1 MNLLIDSLFD
11 IHQAVFI
18 TARFTRLIQSAGA
31 YICCM
36 DQALHPAILAFIII
50 SYFLVLVGISWWKGR
65 NANDESYFLGNKSSP
80 WYLVAFGMI
89 GDSLSGVTFVSVP
102 GEVGLKNFYYLQ
114 IVLGYM
120 AGYLVIAKVLLP
132 LYYRLNLTSIY
143 SYLGSRFGFAS
154 QSTGSFYF
162 LLSRTIGAAFR
173 LYISAGVL
181 HLFLFGPLGI
191 PFALSVSIIIIL
203 ILAYTLKGGIKSLV
217 WTDTFQSLFLLMGVV
232 LTASAIAGGMNWSL
246 TDAVREISDSSYSRV
261 FDWNIN
267 APTFFPKQFLSGM
280 FIAIAMTGLDQN
292 MMQKNLS
299 VNTLRDAQK
308 NVLWFSV
315 IVLIVNVIFVSLGAL
330 MYLYTSEKGIE
341 IPVRTDDLLP
351 LLALN
356 HLGTFAA
363 IVFLLGIIAA
373 TFSSADSVLT
383 TLTTSLY
390 IDMLHLDEREDRD
403 AKKKKRIRNLIHA
416 GFAVLLLLVIL
427 VFRAIN
433 NEAVIT
439 GIFKAAGYTYG
450 PLLGLF
456 AFGIYTKHKLRDKLV
471 PLVCIISPLLSYL
484 LASYSKEIFN
494 GYAIGFELLLI
505 NGMLTMLGLYL
516 IRKRD

>member
-1 MNLLIDSLFD
+1 
-11 IHQAVFI
+11 
-18 TARFTRLIQSAGA
+18 
-31 YICCM
+31 M
-36 DQALHPAILAFIII
+36 DQVLHPAVLATIII
-50 SYFLVLVGISWWKGR
+50 LYFLILVGISWWKGR
-65 NANDESYFLGNKSSP
+65 NASDEAYFLGNRASP

-102 GEVGLKNFYYLQ
+102 GEVGVKNFFYLQ

-132 LYYRLNLTSIY
+132 MYYRLNLTSIY
-143 SYLGSRFGFAS
+143 AYLGSRFGLVS

-191 PFALSVSIIIIL
+191 PFALSVSIIIVL

-217 WTDTFQSLFLLMGVV
+217 WTDTFQSLFLLLGVV
-232 LTASAIAGGMNWSL
+232 LTASTIIGGMNWSF
-246 TDAVREISDSSYSRV
+246 TDAVRAISDSPYSRV
-261 FDWNIN
+261 FDWNMN

-299 VNTLRDAQK
+299 VHTLRDAQK
-308 NVLWFSV
+308 NVIWFSV
-315 IVLIVNVIFVSLGAL
+315 IVMVVNLIFVSLGAL
-330 MYLYTSEKGIE
+330 MYLYASASE
-341 IPVRTDDLLP
+341 IPIPSRTDDLLP

-390 IDMLHLDEREDRD
+390 IDMLHLDERKDQNEKR
-403 AKKKKRIRNLIHA
+403 KKQIRNLIHA
-416 GFAVLLLLVIL
+416 GFAFLLLLVIL
-427 VFRAIN
+427 LFRAIN
-433 NEAVIT
+433 NESVIT

-456 AFGIYTKHKLRDKLV
+456 AFGIYSKHKVHDAWV
-471 PLVCIISPLLSYL
+471 PVVCILSPFLSYL
-484 LASYSKEIFN
+484 LATYSKQLFN

-505 NGMLTMLGLYL
+505 NGFLTMTGLFL
-516 IRKRD
+516 IRKRG

>member
-1 MNLLIDSLFD
+1 MMENALEPYVLVLIIVNYFL
-11 IHQAVFI
+11 
-18 TARFTRLIQSAGA
+18 
-31 YICCM
+31 
-36 DQALHPAILAFIII
+36 ILA
-50 SYFLVLVGISWWKGR
+50 GISWWKGK
-65 NANDESYFLGNKSSP
+65 NADENAYFLGSKSSP

-102 GEVGLKNFYYLQ
+102 GEVGVKNFYYLQ

-120 AGYLVIAKVLLP
+120 LGYYVIAKVLLP
-132 LYYRLNLTSIY
+132 LYYKLQLTSIY
-143 SYLGSRFGFAS
+143 SFLGDRFGTVA

-173 LYISAGVL
+173 LFISAGVL
-181 HLFLFGPLGI
+181 HLFVFGPLGV
-191 PFALSVSIIIIL
+191 PFALSVSIIIVL
-203 ILAYTLKGGIKSLV
+203 ILGYTLQGGIKSLV
-217 WTDTFQSLFLLMGVV
+217 WTDTFQSLFLLLGVI
-232 LTASAIAGGMNWSL
+232 LTAAALLYKMDWSFGEG
-246 TDAVREISDSSYSRV
+246 VQQIVSSDMSRV
-261 FDWNIN
+261 FDWDPLNK
-267 APTFFPKQFLSGM
+267 TFFPKQFLSGM

-299 VNTLRDAQK
+299 VRTLPDAQK

-330 MYLYTSEKGIE
+330 MYLFVESKGIQ
-341 IPVRTDDLLP
+341 IPAKTDDLLP
-351 LLALN
+351 MLALG

-390 IDMLHLDEREDRD
+390 IDILHLDSREEMSTKR
-403 AKKKKRIRNLIHA
+403 KKQIRTIIHA
-416 GFAVLLLLVIL
+416 GFAFLLLVVIL

-433 NEAVIT
+433 NEAVIS
-439 GIFKAAGYTYG
+439 GIFTAAGYTYG

-456 AFGIYTKHKLRDKLV
+456 AFGIYSKHQVNDKLV
-471 PLVCIISPLLSYL
+471 PIVCIAAPIFSFL
-484 LASYSKEIFN
+484 LASNSEFLFG
-494 GYAIGFELLLI
+494 GYKIGFELLLI
-505 NGMLTMLGLYL
+505 NGLLTMLGLRL
-516 IRKRD
+516 IRKKG

>member
-1 MNLLIDSLFD
+1 
-11 IHQAVFI
+11 
-18 TARFTRLIQSAGA
+18 
-31 YICCM
+31 M
-36 DQALHPAILAFIII
+36 DQALHPAVLATIII
-50 SYFLVLVGISWWKGR
+50 LYFLILVGISWWKGR
-65 NANDESYFLGNKSSP
+65 NANDEAYFLGNRASP

-102 GEVGLKNFYYLQ
+102 GEVGVKNFFYLQ

-132 LYYRLNLTSIY
+132 MYYRLNLTSIY
-143 SYLGSRFGFAS
+143 AYLGSRFGLVS

-191 PFALSVSIIIIL
+191 PFALSVSIIIVL

-217 WTDTFQSLFLLMGVV
+217 WTDTFQSLFLLLGVV
-232 LTASAIAGGMNWSL
+232 LTASTIIGGMNWSF
-246 TDAVREISDSSYSRV
+246 TDAVRAISDSPYSRV
-261 FDWNIN
+261 FDWNMN

-299 VNTLRDAQK
+299 VHTLRDAQK
-308 NVLWFSV
+308 NVIWFSV
-315 IVLIVNVIFVSLGAL
+315 IVMVVNLIFVSLGAL
-330 MYLYTSEKGIE
+330 MYLYASASE
-341 IPVRTDDLLP
+341 IPIPSRTDDLLP

-390 IDMLHLDEREDRD
+390 IDMLHLDERKDQNEKR
-403 AKKKKRIRNLIHA
+403 KKQIRNLIHA
-416 GFAVLLLLVIL
+416 GFAFLLLLVIL
-427 VFRAIN
+427 LFRAIN
-433 NEAVIT
+433 NESVIT

-456 AFGIYTKHKLRDKLV
+456 AFGIYSKHKVHDAWV
-471 PLVCIISPLLSYL
+471 PVVCILSPFLSYL
-484 LASYSKEIFN
+484 LATYSKQLFN

-505 NGMLTMLGLYL
+505 NGFLTMTGLFL
-516 IRKRD
+516 IRKRG

>member
-1 MNLLIDSLFD
+1 
-11 IHQAVFI
+11 
-18 TARFTRLIQSAGA
+18 
-31 YICCM
+31 M
-36 DQALHPAILAFIII
+36 DQVLHPAVLATIII
-50 SYFLVLVGISWWKGR
+50 LYFLILVGISWWKGR
-65 NANDESYFLGNKSSP
+65 NANDEAYFLGNRASP

-102 GEVGLKNFYYLQ
+102 GEVGVKNFFYLQ

-132 LYYRLNLTSIY
+132 MYYRLNLTSIY
-143 SYLGSRFGFAS
+143 AYLGSRFGLVS

-191 PFALSVSIIIIL
+191 PFALSVSIIIVL

-217 WTDTFQSLFLLMGVV
+217 WTDTFQSLFLLLGVV
-232 LTASAIAGGMNWSL
+232 LTASTIIGGMNWSF
-246 TDAVREISDSSYSRV
+246 TDAVRAISDSPYSRV
-261 FDWNIN
+261 FDWNMN

-299 VNTLRDAQK
+299 VHTLRDAQK
-308 NVLWFSV
+308 NVIWFSV
-315 IVLIVNVIFVSLGAL
+315 IVMVVNLIFVSLGAL
-330 MYLYTSEKGIE
+330 MYLYASASE
-341 IPVRTDDLLP
+341 IPIPSRTDDLLP

-390 IDMLHLDEREDRD
+390 IDMLHLDERKDQNEKR
-403 AKKKKRIRNLIHA
+403 KKQIRNLIHA
-416 GFAVLLLLVIL
+416 GFAFLLLLVIL
-427 VFRAIN
+427 LFRAIN
-433 NEAVIT
+433 NESVIT

-456 AFGIYTKHKLRDKLV
+456 AFGIYSKHKVHDAWV
-471 PLVCIISPLLSYL
+471 PVVCILSPFLSYL
-484 LASYSKEIFN
+484 LATYSKQLFN

-505 NGMLTMLGLYL
+505 NGFLTMTGLFL
-516 IRKRD
+516 IRKRG

>member
-1 MNLLIDSLFD
+1 
-11 IHQAVFI
+11 
-18 TARFTRLIQSAGA
+18 
-31 YICCM
+31 
-36 DQALHPAILAFIII
+36 
-50 SYFLVLVGISWWKGR
+50 
-65 NANDESYFLGNKSSP
+65 
-80 WYLVAFGMI
+80 MI

-102 GEVGLKNFYYLQ
+102 GEVGVKNFFYLQ

-132 LYYRLNLTSIY
+132 MYYRLNLTSIY
-143 SYLGSRFGFAS
+143 AYLGSRFGLVS

-191 PFALSVSIIIIL
+191 PFALSVSIIIVL

-217 WTDTFQSLFLLMGVV
+217 WTDTFQSLFLLLGVV
-232 LTASAIAGGMNWSL
+232 LTASTIIGGMNWSF
-246 TDAVREISDSSYSRV
+246 TDAVRAISDSPYSRV
-261 FDWNIN
+261 FDWNMN

-299 VNTLRDAQK
+299 VHTLRDAQK
-308 NVLWFSV
+308 NVIWFSV
-315 IVLIVNVIFVSLGAL
+315 IVMVVNLIFVSLGAL
-330 MYLYTSEKGIE
+330 MYLYASASE
-341 IPVRTDDLLP
+341 IPIPSRTDDLLP

-390 IDMLHLDEREDRD
+390 IDMLHLDERKDQNEKR
-403 AKKKKRIRNLIHA
+403 KKQIRNLIHA
-416 GFAVLLLLVIL
+416 GFAFLLLLVIL
-427 VFRAIN
+427 LFRAIN
-433 NEAVIT
+433 NESVIT

-456 AFGIYTKHKLRDKLV
+456 AFGIYSKHKVHDAWV
-471 PLVCIISPLLSYL
+471 PVVCILSPFLSYL
-484 LASYSKEIFN
+484 LATYSKQLFN

-505 NGMLTMLGLYL
+505 NGFLTMTGLFL
-516 IRKRD
+516 IRKRG